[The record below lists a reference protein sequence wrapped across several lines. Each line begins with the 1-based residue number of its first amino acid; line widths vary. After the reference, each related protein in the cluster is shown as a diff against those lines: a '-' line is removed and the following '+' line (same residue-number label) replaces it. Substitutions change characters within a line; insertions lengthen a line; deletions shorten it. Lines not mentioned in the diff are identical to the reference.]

1 MIRAFRIRRIAD
13 RARARR
19 AGGPGGG
26 PSELAD
32 GGMEARSPGNPR
44 IAGPCRGWSERGDGP
59 ASVCAAAG
67 LTTRS
72 ASRGNCRHAS
82 LEGLSHPG
90 VVAGHRQALARA
102 LKVKRR
108 ASGWRED
115 LPWRGDQTGSAC
127 EKGPR
132 LANSRGPLKCAQI
145 SEAGCSKHP
154 HHCRSGSC
162 RGRCCA
168 GRSVPQ
174 TRRNA
179 RYRWK
184 SCP

>member
-67 LTTRS
+67 VDDEI
-72 ASRGNCRHAS
+72 S
-82 LEGLSHPG
+82 LPG
-90 VVAGHRQALARA
+90 QLPARF
-102 LKVKRR
+102 
-108 ASGWRED
+108 
-115 LPWRGDQTGSAC
+115 
-127 EKGPR
+127 
-132 LANSRGPLKCAQI
+132 SRGPLSPRRCRRSSPGPGPGVEGQATGIRLAGGFALEGRPDRLSLRKRPPACEQPGA
-145 SEAGCSKHP
+145 SEMRP
-154 HHCRSGSC
+154 DQRSGMFEAPAPLPV
-162 RGRCCA
+162 RIMPR
-168 GRSVPQ
+168 
-174 TRRNA
+174 
-179 RYRWK
+179 
-184 SCP
+184 